1 MKGRNKMKVT
11 KLVVGILQI
20 VIAVFI
26 IFQSMAVGISHAME
40 NSNDAGGSAGMI
52 TAILFLTT
60 GIVYIATRKS
70 PKLGGDIAG
79 LIMMLIAWIFAIT
92 NAHDYSDLQIWG
104 WLAFIIGVGF
114 FTWHLIANKKAKKLN

>member
-1 MKGRNKMKVT
+1 MKVT

-20 VIAVFI
+20 VLAVYI
-26 IFQSMAVGISHAME
+26 VFQSMTLGIVHVVE
-40 NSNDAGGSAGMI
+40 NSSDAGGTAGMI
-52 TAILFLTT
+52 TAILFITT

-70 PKLGGDIAG
+70 QKLGGDIAG
-79 LIMMLIAWIFAIT
+79 LVMMLIAWISAIN
-92 NAHDYSDLQIWG
+92 NAHDYGDLQIWG

>member
-1 MKGRNKMKVT
+1 MGGCNCMKVT

-26 IFQSMAVGISHAME
+26 VFQSMAVGIGHAME
-40 NSNDAGGSAGMI
+40 NSKDAGGSAGMI
-52 TAILFLTT
+52 TAILFLVT

-79 LIMMLIAWIFAIT
+79 LIMMLITWIFAIT

-114 FTWHLIANKKAKKLN
+114 FVWHLIANKKAKNA